1 MLILNYPHLNQV
13 IRLPMQLRGSNILL
27 VHFCVGIGDMLTTQS
42 EMMDYFSFVCDELF
56 GSTKYAT
63 YLEQS

>member
-1 MLILNYPHLNQV
+1 
-13 IRLPMQLRGSNILL
+13 MQLRGSNILL

-42 EMMDYFSFVCDELF
+42 EMMDYFSLVCDELF